1 MFKGKVKKGM
11 GDKKGKPFTLHHCWA
26 KLENNEK
33 WNNYE
38 IYEGNKRIPKS
49 SVGYATIVFDD
60 EEASSGE
67 GKEASLPTQLLR
79 PRGLME

>member
-1 MFKGKVKKGM
+1 
-11 GDKKGKPFTLHHCWA
+11 
-26 KLENNEK
+26 
-33 WNNYE
+33 
-38 IYEGNKRIPKS
+38 
-49 SVGYATIVFDD
+49 VGYATIVFDD